1 MNYNIKIGHIYPDLL
16 DMYGDK
22 GNIASLS
29 KRLIW
34 RGMGAEIVSF
44 KKNDTLNLE
53 DVDILLIGGGDD
65 TALEKALT
73 LLSNYKK
80 ELKNYVEDGGVLL
93 ALCGAFPMLG
103 KNMLDILNIYTEKSE
118 KRFTGN
124 VVIENEELGSIV
136 GFENHKE
143 KTYIGNLSPLGKVVK
158 GFGNCGDGMEGV
170 IYKNTFATFLHGPL
184 LPKNPHLA
192 DEIIKRALEKKY
204 GGEISLPPL
213 DDSLENDAHKSALS
227 L

>member
-1 MNYNIKIGHIYPDLL
+1 MDYSIKIGHIYPDLL

-29 KRLIW
+29 KRLLW
-34 RGMGAEIVSF
+34 RGMGADVVSF
-44 KKNDTLNLE
+44 KKDDALKF
-53 DVDILLIGGGDD
+53 DDIDILLIGGGDD
-65 TALEKALT
+65 TASEKALS
-73 LLSNYKK
+73 LLSNYKEAIK
-80 ELKNYVEDGGVLL
+80 SYVENGGVLL

-103 KNMLDILNIYTEKSE
+103 KNMLDILDIYTETSD

-124 VVIENEELGSIV
+124 VIIESEEYGNIA

-143 KTYIGNLSPLGKVVK
+143 KTYIGEYSPLGKTVK
-158 GFGNCGDGMEGV
+158 GFGNCGDGMEGL

-184 LPKNPHLA
+184 LPKNPRLS
-192 DEIIKRALEKKY
+192 DEILKRALEKKY

-213 DDSLENDAHKSALS
+213 DDTLENAAHNTALS